1 MDDSLFD
8 LRLKMNEASNPPV
21 IGALYIVCV
30 EIFFERNLLFQ
41 ALCAFSWCYNETK
54 SQDSNYTSFY
64 GSKWLRLKTKFNCTS
79 CYFYSLCFLSKWNV
93 LIYWT
98 WLQVNVISSEYTATQ
113 PRCWKMVVVH
123 VHGEMNCC
131 TPFPLNLFSSTLVI
145 LGLLIEGNR
154 TKNQSNTVS
163 QIVLRLVR
171 YLNIIK
177 LDLFGEFNSY
187 FRTQLNQSISID
199 PISSILFGRKT
210 NETHPV
216 SIESEKSPSS
226 MHVKQFEKY
235 TNIWINPELAKVF
248 LVKVI

>member
-1 MDDSLFD
+1 MFYLIKVDFWYVDDSLFD
-8 LRLKMNEASNPPV
+8 LRLKMNEASPV
-21 IGALYIVCV
+21 VGALYIVCI

-54 SQDSNYTSFY
+54 SQDSSYTSFY
-64 GSKWLRLKTKFNCTS
+64 GSKRLKLKTKYNCTN

-113 PRCWKMVVVH
+113 PRCWKMAVVH

-131 TPFPLNLFSSTLVI
+131 TPFPLSLFSSTLFI

-154 TKNQSNTVS
+154 SKNQSNTIS
-163 QIVLRLVR
+163 QIVLRLVW
-171 YLNIIK
+171 YLNMIK
-177 LDLFGEFNSY
+177 MELFGEFNNY

-199 PISSILFGRKT
+199 PISSILFCRKT
-210 NETHPV
+210 NKTHPV

-235 TNIWINPELAKVF
+235 TNISINPE
-248 LVKVI
+248 